1 MKVTTEHLVE
11 LLQAS
16 GDFSHLQTDILTDL
30 ASSLELVT
38 VDGGEVVL
46 KEGESSDSMFILVRG
61 RLRVS
66 RIDRD
71 GNRLLYN
78 EVLPGDCVGET
89 GMILKQDRTADIT
102 AMRDSVLAVLNYD
115 RFEQLIEKHPLELNR
130 AFSQAIYRHLRH
142 DRRVTERRRAQS
154 FFVIPL
160 HSTVNIEAFAEQFK
174 LSLESHG
181 ETEIIETESVN
192 FEKGTGD
199 SLDLDRAEA
208 EKDYLIFKGRFGGK
222 QLDNTI
228 QHADQV
234 VFVADGNADSEI
246 TALELELGRKVDLE
260 LLRRHLALV
269 YPEDTQF
276 CGDRIEWNKERNT
289 ERVYPMKLQQ
299 SADFARLS
307 RFLLGKAVGVVLG
320 GGGARGFAHLGVL
333 KAFEESGVPVDI
345 IGGNSMGALIGACYV
360 AGMPRESI
368 HKEILKY
375 SKGGMKLTLPLV
387 SLMSNKNLQ
396 GAFKQALGDVDIQ
409 RLWTPYFA
417 AACNLTTADTLV
429 LSEGPLWQAVLASN
443 SPAGLFPPVV
453 VDGHLLVDGAILEN
467 VPVQAM
473 RQRLST
479 PLERRRGNGAIIAI
493 DVDVK
498 EAFEVNK
505 EVTSLSAWN
514 KLKSHFEKPKAKKKE
529 VLPGIVDILMQVA
542 HIGGLAQRQRTKFSA
557 DIYFEPPLGNFGM
570 MDYKSAED
578 IIQVGYN
585 YAMDQISHIQQSLE

>member
-1 MKVTTEHLVE
+1 MKVSTEYLIE

-16 GDFSHLQTDILTDL
+16 SDFSHLQMEVLEAL
-30 ASSLELVT
+30 AKALEVVT
-38 VDGGEVVL
+38 VNGGEMVL

-66 RIDRD
+66 RIDKN

-89 GMILKQDRTADIT
+89 GMILCQNRTADIT
-102 AMRDSVLAVLNYD
+102 AMRESQLAVLNAES
-115 RFEQLIEKHPLELNR
+115 FERLIEQYPLQLNR

-160 HSTVNIEAFAEQFK
+160 HSTVDADTFAEQFK
-174 LSLESHG
+174 NSLLEHG
-181 ETEIIETESVN
+181 DTEVIDTTGVN
-192 FEKGTGD
+192 FDLGG
-199 SLDLDRAEA
+199 SPAHDLDEAEA
-208 EKDYLIFKGRFGGK
+208 KRDFLIFKAQFGSEE
-222 QLDNTI
+222 LASTI

-234 VFVADGNADSEI
+234 VFVADGNASAKI
-246 TALELELGRKVDLE
+246 TELELKLAESVDLE
-260 LLRRHLALV
+260 LIRRHLALV
-269 YPEDTQF
+269 YPEDTQY
-276 CGDRIEWNKERNT
+276 CGDRLEWNRERNV
-289 ERVYPMKLQQ
+289 ERVYPVKLAQL
-299 SADFARLS
+299 SDFARLS
-307 RFLLGKAVGVVLG
+307 RFLLCKAVGVVLG
-320 GGGARGFAHLGVL
+320 GGGARGFAHLGIL
-333 KAFEESGVPVDI
+333 KAFEESGIPVDI
-345 IGGNSMGALIGACYV
+345 VGGNSMGALIGACYV
-360 AGMPRESI
+360 AGIPRESI

-375 SKGGMKLTLPLV
+375 SKGGMKLTFPLV
-387 SLMSNKNLQ
+387 SLMSNKKLQ
-396 GAFKQALGDVDIQ
+396 GAFQEALGNIDIQ
-409 RLWTPYFA
+409 RLWVPYFA

-453 VDGHLLVDGAILEN
+453 VDGQLLVDGAILEN

-479 PLERRRGNGAIIAI
+479 ALERRRGNGAIIAI

-505 EVTSLSAWN
+505 EVTSLSAWD
-514 KLKSHFEKPKAKKKE
+514 KLKSHFEKKNDA
-529 VLPGIVDILMQVA
+529 LPGIVDILMQVA

-557 DIYFEPPLGNFGM
+557 DIYFEPPLGSFGM
-570 MDYKSAED
+570 MDYKKAED
-578 IIQVGYN
+578 IIEVGYK
-585 YAMDQISHIQQSLE
+585 YAMEQISHIQESLK